1 MATWRGSYPS
11 AMYDGLMDELLRDLP
26 DDLLAPLMVSSMDQ
40 SEPFAQRWRIAGARF
55 GAKLRLALMER
66 GDTTSQHH
74 DALELLGD
82 FADCIGNDVMIEG
95 AYLVD
100 AEGAPGEATDDNR
113 RVTITHNVYAFSGND
128 HGAIFIVPDTRYTDS
143 LIGWCWAH
151 KVPYTVLS

>member
-1 MATWRGSYPS
+1 MATWQGNYPS
-11 AMYDGLMDELLRDLP
+11 AMYDGMMTELLRGLP
-26 DDLLAPLMVSSMDQ
+26 DDVLAPLRELDEA
-40 SEPFAQRWRIAGARF
+40 EPFTQRWRIAGARF
-55 GAKLRLALMER
+55 GVNLRLALMER
-66 GDTTSQHH
+66 GDTTSQHR

-82 FADCIGNDVMIEG
+82 FADRIGSDVMIEG

>member
-1 MATWRGSYPS
+1 MADWKSGAYPR
-11 AMYDGLMDELLRDLP
+11 AMYDGMMTELLRGVP
-26 DDLLAPLMVSSMDQ
+26 DDVLAPLHELDEA
-40 SEPFAQRWRIAGARF
+40 EPFAQRWRVAGARF
-55 GAKLRLALMER
+55 GQQLRAALVQIA
-66 GDTTSQHH
+66 SYA
-74 DALELLGD
+74 DALEALSDL
-82 FADCIGNDVMIEG
+82 ADRIGSDVMIEG